1 MFHERE
7 RESKKVC
14 VFKCMCVCV
23 HAHVYV
29 CLHMCTCMN
38 VSLYR
43 GEMLQLPCPRV
54 HETHVMQIYLILI
67 KAWHVTSPTWAIKK
81 NVEIGVLRFC
91 WAGATKFSIFAF
103 KMWWHHMYQVCRNAF
118 ICERHKQILHVFL
131 IALFLHEGYSKWHV
145 EMSVVLHLNFIQ

>member
-1 MFHERE
+1 MRE

-14 VFKCMCVCV
+14 VFKCMCVCTRTRMCV
-23 HAHVYV
+23 
-29 CLHMCTCMN
+29 CTCALAWMSVCTGVKCYMNVSLYRGEMLHECQSVKGWNVTWMSVCTGVKCYMN

-54 HETHVMQIYLILI
+54 HETHVMQIELILI
-67 KAWHVTSPTWAIKK
+67 KAWHVTSRTWAIKK

-103 KMWWHHMYQVCRNAF
+103 KMWWHHMY
-118 ICERHKQILHVFL
+118 
-131 IALFLHEGYSKWHV
+131 
-145 EMSVVLHLNFIQ
+145 

>member
-1 MFHERE
+1 MYNMIKFSVIFICVSERCFLCMIVHENVPWE

-14 VFKCMCVCV
+14 VFKCMCVCTRTRMCV
-23 HAHVYV
+23 
-29 CLHMCTCMN
+29 CTCALAWMSVCTGVKCYMN

-54 HETHVMQIYLILI
+54 HETHVMQIELILR
-67 KAWHVTSPTWAIKK
+67 KAWHVTSRTWAIQK

-103 KMWWHHMYQVCRNAF
+103 KMWWHHMY
-118 ICERHKQILHVFL
+118 
-131 IALFLHEGYSKWHV
+131 
-145 EMSVVLHLNFIQ
+145 